1 MTDEER
7 ELINSRDMEIINA
20 NTDSLNAEALD
31 VLRYQADV
39 GFEAIDLE
47 SLDLRTI
54 VRLPDSDILA

>member
-31 VLRYQADV
+31 VMRFQADV

-47 SLDLRTI
+47 SLDPRTI
-54 VRLPDSDILA
+54 VRLTDSDILA